1 MIEEAREEVK
11 GLVRR
16 VEWLADVVL
25 LLLIPD
31 IAKLLS
37 RESGNTE
44 ERQRLTLD
52 GGGQGRQGRRCCNQ
66 AGGT

>member
-31 IAKLLS
+31 IIKLLS
-37 RESGNTE
+37 REWKYRRKTKTHSGWRRSRAARTE
-44 ERQRLTLD
+44 VL
-52 GGGQGRQGRRCCNQ
+52 
-66 AGGT
+66 